1 MNWIAHRREDGFEQP
16 LSEHLA
22 ETARLASCFAK
33 GFSGDKD
40 ALLAG
45 ILHDIGKYSQHFQ
58 KRIRDPFHVPAH
70 DHATA
75 GAKEAGISATTLPV
89 AFSVAGHHG
98 GIPDGGSRAD
108 TAEEPTLLGRLQ
120 KEVDDYHVWQEEIS
134 LPPANPPSFFQ
145 KGDAFTHA
153 FYTRMLFSCLVDADY
168 LDTEAFMRGARMLL
182 DYQSITML
190 QKKLNEYFSGWKPK
204 DTELNRIRN
213 QIRENCEKAAEK
225 ERGLFTLT
233 VPTGGGKTLSS
244 LQFALSHAAKHKME
258 RVIYII
264 PYTSIIDQ
272 TAEIFG
278 RILGEEQVLEHHSSA
293 CYDAEAIDEKQYR
306 KLLASENWDAP
317 VIVTTAVQFFESLF
331 SNRSSQCRKLHNIV
345 NSVLVFDEAQTL
357 PIPYLRPC
365 VAAITQLIK
374 HYRCTAVLCTATQ
387 PELEPLFLQ
396 EGLPSFEI
404 VGDAEKLCVSLR
416 RTTIQDVGKKDWDE
430 IEGELAATKSV
441 LCVVNRRKRAQT
453 LYETLPKEG
462 SYCLSTLL
470 YPAHRKRILREI
482 RQRLSKGL
490 PCRVVSTSL
499 IEAGVDLDFPL
510 VYREE
515 AGLDSL
521 LQAGGRCNREGRADA
536 EESFVYLFR
545 AEDKTLPML
554 SQNVDALREITRKH
568 TQLAS
573 LGAVREYFT
582 FRRSLCG
589 EEALDRAGIL
599 RAFEKG
605 IDGKMFPFREVNA
618 RFRLIDSTAQNV
630 YIPLEEGEELI
641 QKLQMGETSRFLYRK
656 LAQFSVSVYPG
667 HMQAL
672 YNAGAVQMLDG
683 ENAILL
689 DVSLYH
695 ENTGLALDVESGA
708 GIFI

>member
-16 LSEHLA
+16 LSEHLT

-45 ILHDIGKYSQHFQ
+45 TLHDIGKYSQHFQ
-58 KRIRDPFHVPAH
+58 KRIRDPLNVPAH

-75 GAKEAGISATTLPV
+75 GAKVVGMSATTIPV

-98 GIPDGGSRAD
+98 GIPDGGCLAD
-108 TAEEPTLLGRLQ
+108 TAEESTLLGRLQ
-120 KEVDDYHVWQEEIS
+120 KEVDDYSAWQEEIS
-134 LPPANPPSFFQ
+134 LPLADPPSFFR
-145 KGDAFTHA
+145 KGDAFTCA

-168 LDTEAFMRGARMLL
+168 LDTEAFMQGARAPLG
-182 DYQSITML
+182 YQIIATL
-190 QKKLNEYFSGWKPK
+190 HKKLNEYFNEWKPK
-204 DTELNRIRN
+204 DTQLNRIRS
-213 QIRENCEKAAEK
+213 QIREDCEMAAKK
-225 ERGLFTLT
+225 ETGLFTLT

-244 LQFALSHAAKHKME
+244 LQFALTHAVKHKME
-258 RVIYII
+258 RIIYVI

-272 TAEIFG
+272 TADVFS
-278 RILGEEQVLEHHSSA
+278 RVLGEEQVLAHHSSA

-317 VIVTTAVQFFESLF
+317 IIVTTAVQFFESLF
-331 SNRSSQCRKLHNIV
+331 SNRSSQCRKLHNIT

-365 VAAITQLIK
+365 VAAIAQLIK

-396 EGLPSFEI
+396 EGIPSCEI
-404 VGDAEKLCVSLR
+404 AGEPKKLYVALR
-416 RTTIQDVGKKDWDE
+416 RTTIQDAGKKDWEE
-430 IEGELAATKSV
+430 IGSEIAAAKSV
-441 LCVVNRRKRAQT
+441 LCVVNRRKRAQ
-453 LYETLPKEG
+453 LLFEELPKEG

-470 YPAHRKRILREI
+470 YPTHRKRILSEI

-536 EESFVYLFR
+536 EKSYVYLFR
-545 AEDKTLPML
+545 AEDKTLPMI
-554 SQNVDALREITRKH
+554 SQNVDALREIVRKYP
-568 TQLAS
+568 QFDS
-573 LGAVREYFT
+573 PSAVRDYFT

-589 EEALDRAGIL
+589 VEAQDRDGIL

-605 IDGKMFPFREVNA
+605 IGGKMFPFREVST
-618 RFRLIDSTAQNV
+618 RFRLIDSAAQTV

-641 QKLQMGETSRFLYRK
+641 QKLQKGETSRFLYRK
-656 LAQFSVSVYPG
+656 LAQFSVSVYPS
-667 HMQAL
+667 HMHAL
-672 YNAGAVQMLDG
+672 YNAGAVHMLDG
-683 ENAILL
+683 ENAVLL
-689 DVSLYH
+689 DISLYH